1 MNAPSSPL
9 TRAEQQALS
18 APFLV
23 EDQEVVRKIARLA
36 DERGTPM
43 QEIVQ
48 LAIED
53 YLTRHELRSKVSEK
67 LQRFWDEHPLP
78 LPTGLKADKRF
89 YDSLNDEL

>member
-1 MNAPSSPL
+1 MNASSIPL

-23 EDQEVVRKIARLA
+23 EDQEVVRKVARLA

-48 LAIED
+48 LASSD
-53 YLTRHELRSKVSEK
+53 YLQRHEMRGKASER
-67 LQRFWDEHPLP
+67 LQKFWDDHPLP
-78 LPTGLKADKRF
+78 LPTGLKAHKRS
-89 YDSLNDEL
+89 YDSLDDEL

>member
-1 MNAPSSPL
+1 MNAPSLPL

-23 EDQEVVRKIARLA
+23 EDPEVVRKIARLA

-53 YLTRHELRSKVSEK
+53 YLQRHDGGRKAPDWLERYW
-67 LQRFWDEHPLP
+67 REHPLP

-89 YDSLNDEL
+89 YDALSGDL

>member
-1 MNAPSSPL
+1 MNASSPPL

-18 APFLV
+18 APFLI

-48 LAIED
+48 LAVED
-53 YLTRHELRSKVSEK
+53 YLQRHELRSKVSVK
-67 LQRFWDEHPLP
+67 LQKFWDEHPLP
-78 LPTGLKADKRF
+78 LPTGLKVDKRF

>member
-1 MNAPSSPL
+1 MNALTDPL

-18 APFLV
+18 APLLI
-23 EDQEVVRKIARLA
+23 EDQQVVIKIARLA

-53 YLTRHELRSKVSEK
+53 YMQRHDQGRKAPEWLE
-67 LQRFWDEHPLP
+67 RFWREHPLP

-89 YDSLNDEL
+89 YDALSGDL